1 MQSGSQGRP
10 GAGAAADWQAAQSRN
25 LAGAAG
31 QGGRGGGRHQRPG
44 GAGGVGGRAAGTH
57 PPKPCRSPNS
67 AAWRRPLGTS
77 GRRPDGSK
85 LSGRQKELE
94 GTQAAAGVTAGMR
107 TSARTLAPDPPRP
120 GRRGFFLQRSPG
132 SEDPRSPGTGPRGD
146 VRPGRARRRRGGCT
160 RLVPGSGAES
170 RAAGVPGRRCGGGRW
185 ALPQLTSRK

>member
-1 MQSGSQGRP
+1 M
-10 GAGAAADWQAAQSRN
+10 AALQAK
-25 LAGAAG
+25 
-31 QGGRGGGRHQRPG
+31 GGGGWGTTSKAR
-44 GAGGVGGRAAGTH
+44 GAGGVGGRGAGTH

-120 GRRGFFLQRSPG
+120 RRRGFFLQRSPG

-170 RAAGVPGRRCGGGRW
+170 GAAGGPGRRCGEGRW
-185 ALPQLTSRK
+185 ALPQLTSRKEGTGTSEGAG